1 MECPT
6 TLQIHQPFVVL
17 LVITNSCRI
26 RLIRETGDG
35 MCTIDLEI
43 SNIEGQGFDLANA
56 SDMKKAA
63 GNVVSNCVY
72 GSSNSGGIVSG
83 LGRKTQVCH

>member
-35 MCTIDLEI
+35 TCTIDLEI
-43 SNIEGQGFDLANA
+43 SNIEGQDFDLANA